1 MKPLSDN
8 IGNKIRF
15 HIRDKLYNQMWRQV
29 DSSIEY
35 QVENQIRVLILRQVE
50 FTIYIQV
57 ISFLLR
63 NKRRTHETSTR

>member
-1 MKPLSDN
+1 MKSVSDN

-35 QVENQIRVLILRQVE
+35 QVENQIRVLMNRQVE
-50 FTIYIQV
+50 ITIYVQV
-57 ISFLLR
+57 IVFLSR
-63 NKRRTHETSTR
+63 NKRRTT